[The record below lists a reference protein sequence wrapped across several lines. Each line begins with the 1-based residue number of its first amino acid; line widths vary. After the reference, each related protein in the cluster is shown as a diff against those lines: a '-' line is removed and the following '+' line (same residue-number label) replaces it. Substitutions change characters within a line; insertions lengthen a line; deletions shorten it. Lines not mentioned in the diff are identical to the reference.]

1 MFVCAC
7 GKEYKFSSGLHK
19 HQEKCVKGTNEIGL
33 SVEVKNPE
41 ITSSSVSINGDS
53 SGIINDDHNG
63 GSDDGNDITKSAF
76 FTFPLTQLKPT
87 ANFTKE
93 DLELLEKRK
102 QARLKEIQRSRIEEK
117 QRAAVAA
124 DKKNKDIIA
133 SKNLKY
139 TLNNMA
145 SSCEDNLD
153 NHFQENV
160 GNEEHNASINIKYV
174 RTSSQTQQVID
185 AVSAAANEYCQS
197 QGIGCNNSVM
207 NKSGGGVGGG
217 GGGADAKN
225 VVSSASASGTTVY
238 NHPARTISI
247 IEKESGEDEMDESD
261 RIVTLEKMTYLVLAL
276 IQQNTKIQKENALLK
291 AIISNIDPTK
301 LE

>member
-1 MFVCAC
+1 MFVCVC
-7 GKEYKFSSGLHK
+7 GKGYKFSTGLHK
-19 HQEKCVKGTNEIGL
+19 HQEKCVKGTNEVGL
-33 SVEVKNPE
+33 SVEVKNSE
-41 ITSSSVSINGDS
+41 TISSVSKNGDS
-53 SGIINDDHNG
+53 SGIINDDPG
-63 GSDDGNDITKSAF
+63 GGCSDDGDDITKSAF

-87 ANFTKE
+87 ENFSKE
-93 DLELLEKRK
+93 DLELLERRK
-102 QARLKEIQRSRIEEK
+102 QARLKAIQQSRIEEK
-117 QRAAVAA
+117 QRAS
-124 DKKNKDIIA
+124 DKKNNDIFA
-133 SKNLKY
+133 AKNLKY

-145 SSCEDNLD
+145 SSCADNLD
-153 NHFQENV
+153 NQFQENV

-185 AVSAAANEYCQS
+185 AVSAAANEYCLS
-197 QGIGCNNSVM
+197 QGIGCNNSVI
-207 NKSGGGVGGG
+207 NKSGGGGGS
-217 GGGADAKN
+217 DAKN
-225 VVSSASASGTTVY
+225 VVSASAASSASGTTVY

>member
-7 GKEYKFSSGLHK
+7 GKQYKFSSGLHK
-19 HQEKCVKGTNEIGL
+19 HQEKCVKGPNEIGL
-33 SVEVKNPE
+33 SVEVKNSE
-41 ITSSSVSINGDS
+41 IISSSVSINGDS
-53 SGIINDDHNG
+53 SGIINDDQNG

-124 DKKNKDIIA
+124 DKKNNDMTA

-139 TLNNMA
+139 TMNNMV

-207 NKSGGGVGGG
+207 NKSGGG
-217 GGGADAKN
+217 GADAKN
-225 VVSSASASGTTVY
+225 VVSSANGTTVY

-247 IEKESGEDEMDESD
+247 IEKESGEDDMDESD

>member
-1 MFVCAC
+1 MFICVC
-7 GKEYKFSSGLHK
+7 GKGYKFSSGLHK
-19 HQEKCVKGTNEIGL
+19 HQEKCVKGTNEVGL

-41 ITSSSVSINGDS
+41 TESSLSKNGDS
-53 SGIINDDHNG
+53 SGIINDHVGDG
-63 GSDDGNDITKSAF
+63 CSDDGDDITKSAF

-87 ANFTKE
+87 ENFSKE
-93 DLELLEKRK
+93 DLELLERRK
-102 QARLKEIQRSRIEEK
+102 QARLKAIQQSRIEEK
-117 QRAAVAA
+117 QRAS
-124 DKKNKDIIA
+124 DKKNKDITA
-133 SKNLKY
+133 AKNLKY

-145 SSCEDNLD
+145 SSCADNLD
-153 NHFQENV
+153 NQFQENV

-185 AVSAAANEYCQS
+185 AVSAAANEYCLS
-197 QGIGCNNSVM
+197 QGIGCNNSVI
-207 NKSGGGVGGG
+207 NKSGGADVKNGV
-217 GGGADAKN
+217 
-225 VVSSASASGTTVY
+225 SASAASSAIGTTVY

-247 IEKESGEDEMDESD
+247 IEKESGDDEMDESD